1 MATHKNEKQYCIK
14 LNDDLIPVSQDVYL
28 YHQRWASNERY
39 RARRDGQCAQSDY
52 RFCSGICDRCRWRQD
67 GFKMLP
73 LSKVLGEYDE
83 FEPLDFDSTLPTMD
97 EIIAGKLMLQHL
109 YQKLDALIPDGARV
123 FQLRALHYSERE
135 IARVLGI
142 QSQSTLHYRIR
153 KMDEFIRKHRDE
165 LEDLLR

>member
-1 MATHKNEKQYCIK
+1 MAKQEQHY
-14 LNDDLIPVSQDVYL
+14 LYLGNQEPIPVSQDVYL
-28 YHQRWASNERY
+28 CHQRWAANKRY
-39 RARRDGQCAQSDY
+39 RARRDGQCTHSDY
-52 RFCSGICDRCRWRQD
+52 RFCSGDCEHCRWWQD

-73 LSKVLGEYDE
+73 LLKVLGETGE
-83 FEPLDFDSTLPTMD
+83 FETPDFDNTLPTMD

-123 FQLRALHYSERE
+123 FQLRALHYSERD
-135 IARVLGI
+135 IAQELGI
-142 QSQSTLHYRIR
+142 KSQSTLHYRIQ

>member
-1 MATHKNEKQYCIK
+1 MAKQEQHY
-14 LNDDLIPVSQDVYL
+14 LYLGNQERVPVSQDVYL

-52 RFCSGICDRCRWRQD
+52 RFCSGVCELCRWRQD
-67 GFKMLP
+67 GYKMLP

-83 FEPLDFDSTLPTMD
+83 FETLDYDSTLPTMD
-97 EIIAGKLMLQHL
+97 EIIAGKLILQRL

-135 IARVLGI
+135 IARELGI
-142 QSQSTLHYRIR
+142 ESQSTLHYRIR